1 MHYCDVFIESSCFND
16 FKLDSLKPYVY
27 SKQQTMK
34 NKMKLSMKTTPTMDM
49 EIPKSTDDLIKP
61 YESNE
66 NNDNH
71 NDPTQDVKQHD
82 LFYPDKQD
90 PLFWCI
96 FVAIYGELE
105 YFQLRNKDANKMIEE
120 KSRIGQYF
128 AKSTRSMKDSNVK
141 LTIKQIQ
148 MHTSDL
154 MTNATTNM
162 ELLTC
167 YAIYYKRKIVVSKNQ
182 TYIQIIPYNIDGPS
196 IYIDNQHGY
205 GLYSEDI
212 PNLEY
217 NKIEIFSPEKP
228 LKSIS
233 TYKVAELRDLAEKVQ
248 LNHISNGKQD
258 LYDALN
264 DKLKW

>member
-27 SKQQTMK
+27 SKQQNLK
-34 NKMKLSMKTTPTMDM
+34 SKMKLPMKTSTVID
-49 EIPKSTDDLIKP
+49 IPDSSNSVIKP
-61 YESNE
+61 YNHN
-66 NNDNH
+66 NNDS
-71 NDPTQDVKQHD
+71 TQPPE
-82 LFYPDKQD
+82 LFHPDKQD

-105 YFQLRNKDANKMIEE
+105 YFQLRNKDTNKMIEE
-120 KSRIGQYF
+120 KSRIGQHF
-128 AKSTRSMKDSNVK
+128 AKSSRAMKDSNVK

-148 MHTSDL
+148 MLTSDL
-154 MTNATTNM
+154 MTNTTTNI

-167 YAIYYKRKIVVSKNQ
+167 YAIYYKRKIVVTKNQ
-182 TYIQIIPYNIDGPS
+182 TYIQIIPDNTDGPP

-205 GLYSEDI
+205 GLHSEDVS
-212 PNLEY
+212 NVQD
-217 NKIEIFSPEKP
+217 NKIEIFSTEKP
-228 LKSIS
+228 LKSVS
-233 TYKVAELRDLAEKVQ
+233 TYKVSDLRDLAEKVQ